1 MRAHNAHA
9 HTHTHARARAHTH
22 THTQVLASNDKDEME
37 EALLAALS
45 SPENPLDLLGTE
57 VLFRHG
63 NTLAEHDLSKVA
75 APYARAIIALSE
87 GPDPDAADSRMVSF
101 CFNPIIILSNSL

>member
-1 MRAHNAHA
+1 ML
-9 HTHTHARARAHTH
+9 TY
-22 THTQVLASNDKDEME
+22 S
-37 EALLAALS
+37 ALLAALS